1 MSNSTGACVCVLVL
15 MYQRLRQPNAI
26 SMDIPFVLVL
36 LWWASLSHTAPV
48 IFDGSYCLVER
59 HGLHIMRIAFVCT
72 DVRYWPQL
80 PSNARVAYI
89 RRVHQQSFCLSAHFG
104 WATLS
109 ALHLII
115 VCMRERYIFRD
126 ATLSPAIWRLVE
138 IGYWFTAHVFSSVCS
153 FFQYVC
159 SLRPKAPH
167 KMKRGNWN
175 SIRADK

>member
-1 MSNSTGACVCVLVL
+1 MCVGFDVSKTEATE
-15 MYQRLRQPNAI
+15 R
-26 SMDIPFVLVL
+26 
-36 LWWASLSHTAPV
+36 H
-48 IFDGSYCLVER
+48 FDGYSICSGASVVSVVIAYGSG
-59 HGLHIMRIAFVCT
+59 HFWWFILHIMRIAFVCT